1 MPDNNEINADSPN
14 VSKARMRW
22 LLFWEFFK
30 IASFVVGGGFAILIV
45 AEDVFV
51 KKYHWLRDG
60 ELSDMLALIQTVP
73 GLTAGNIAIYTG
85 YRIAGT
91 AGALLALTGVAMP
104 SFIVIT
110 AIAAGFSAL
119 PLDHYIVQ
127 GAFTGVRTAMAG
139 LMLVALVQLWKSSLR
154 DPLQYAV
161 FIAGIIAVSLF
172 HLNPGWLIGTALI
185 LGPVWCMAILRRIP
199 KAAEEEEAQK

>member
-1 MPDNNEINADSPN
+1 MPDNNEINADSQN
-14 VSKARMRW
+14 VSRARMLW

-110 AIAAGFSAL
+110 VIAAGFSAL

-139 LMLVALVQLWKSSLR
+139 LMLVALIQLWKSSLK